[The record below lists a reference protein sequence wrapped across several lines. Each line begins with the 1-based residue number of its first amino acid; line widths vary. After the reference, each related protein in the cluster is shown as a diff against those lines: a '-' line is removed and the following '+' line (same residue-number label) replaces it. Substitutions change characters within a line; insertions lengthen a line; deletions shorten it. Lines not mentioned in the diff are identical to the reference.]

1 MLQRLLL
8 VANALSARFTASG
21 VQGEEVVGLLE
32 KSLEKEGLGE
42 VKVVA
47 LVNDTV
53 GTLVARAYRDPS
65 TLIGLIIGECHI
77 MQCVIPLPAKLRL
90 CIPMPCRHWHQCGIC
105 GATQQHPQVGLAQ
118 PRGRDGCEHGVG
130 WIW

>member
-8 VANALSARFTASG
+8 IADVLSPRFTASG

-65 TLIGLIIGECHI
+65 TLIGLIIGKCHSYS
-77 MQCVIPLPAKLRL
+77 M
-90 CIPMPCRHWHQCGIC
+90 HH
-105 GATQQHPQVGLAQ
+105 
-118 PRGRDGCEHGVG
+118 
-130 WIW
+130 